1 MESHSLL
8 DTKSSIAPLILFNN
22 LLADHHPAGNM
33 EKGQSKE
40 HVRDGWWR

>member
-8 DTKSSIAPLILFNN
+8 DTKPCIAPLILINM

-33 EKGQSKE
+33 EKWQSKE
-40 HVRDGWWR
+40 HVR